1 MKITKKSLESIKGK
15 LVRVRWTDAS
25 ADSTDDG
32 SIKELLRD
40 HESCVYDTYG
50 LMIGLAKGEV
60 VLASDQRAEKKD
72 EYRGKLNLP
81 KKCLLDLEVI
91 R

>member
-1 MKITKKSLESIKGK
+1 
-15 LVRVRWTDAS
+15 
-25 ADSTDDG
+25 
-32 SIKELLRD
+32 
-40 HESCVYDTYG
+40 

-60 VLASDQRAEKKD
+60 VLASDQRVEKKD